1 MNDEGLF
8 ESMATAILREANPTY
23 HSLAH
28 PGVNAEGKTVK
39 SPVDGICFVQGADPP
54 HMIVVH
60 HTTTAHKDLEKKW
73 LHDPSK
79 VKPRKKSSPKAPAGD
94 LIKAAELVAKERI
107 GTPNLRAT
115 LVLTTNEEPDESLVR
130 TVQTAGSDHRM
141 EIDLWPRSRLGHFLD
156 NKPSGQWL
164 RRSFLGIEQELLSIE
179 LLHELSKKSIEIN
192 SQPDNP
198 EAWVPR
204 TLDTLLAT
212 GIRNDVTFLVAGSG
226 LGKSVACYR
235 RLTEHVESG
244 GFGIILPHEVVAFA
258 MTLEQAVATTLRR
271 LHHPL
276 ATVSSSAQSF
286 CSTERPLLLVVE
298 DINRSGQA
306 QLLVEKIAAWSR
318 LQTQNRPTNQ
328 SGKNPE
334 DASRWRLICPLWPE
348 VLASLGEQARERV
361 EPLIIATSGFTG
373 NEGRD
378 AVLARARLA
387 GRKVTALEADTI
399 SSALGHD
406 PLLIALHDQ
415 PMTPDPH
422 KAIGRFVEG
431 SLSRAAEADRNLPA
445 AEYRQALR
453 ALAGEMLAKRQ
464 IELNWRDLRDW
475 PALQGESLRLIGC
488 LAHRGELVRMT
499 GLSEDQR
506 LSFRHDRVRDW
517 ILADAAAD
525 LDRRG
530 SLPDQVVTEPYF
542 AEIMG
547 AVLVWGQPRSSFLE
561 RVVSLNPLAL
571 FHSFRLFGR
580 DCEQHC
586 PALLEATNAWL
597 DDPATHDPSHLHL
610 RWEALAML
618 AETDSPAVPALVRK
632 FQDRTISGQ
641 LARFRNGDLSG
652 GIELC
657 SHLNP
662 GTGAPWRDAQIEH
675 AKARYG
681 GNLTEALNRFL
692 RRTDLNSTTRIGALR
707 MAGHIAASGLASA
720 IEACWLSDKERN
732 DHLADYLWAFGECCG
747 DDPARLLG
755 PVCDAWA
762 TLPDRAETQSLLPP
776 RESLAAHELRWA
788 FRKWPPLAAIDYFI
802 ERASRDDLRWPITY
816 MLHSIDHPKAVSLVV
831 QEIAAI
837 QRRIEGTRSINHFA
851 QLVGDEWERAQEK
864 EGRPMS
870 KASRDYLLGLWQDET
885 NDKHLRKQ
893 AFSLWAAT
901 EEPDDLNILRS
912 VEPSVEFFDKILW
925 ERLIRGDQQAIP
937 AMIDKLADDDHW
949 YWWQC
954 GRHIWSPQLTEAL
967 DRFLAIRGTHAK
979 RVWAESAN
987 SDWITNEMIIQLP
1000 ESQAEQILLKHWD
1013 HLRFTPCF
1021 VQTALWFSTPRL
1033 VEAAQASINECPEPS
1048 KLMAHLSFNFG
1059 IRTEGSTGLVREAQL
1074 LALAPYLDLLSLM
1087 DIRELWENCNAKGWF
1102 AIRRKLLDSRLQP
1115 PFWELGADDHSASMF
1130 DEMIAKNRVIWIDHW
1145 IDDLLKAD
1153 VTWIKILASMTAWLD
1168 KRRSFEALQL
1178 VATAIRLRGTRED
1191 LDALKIYE
1199 NMPEP
1204 AAGQLIANTRFAVR
1218 RRSIR

>member
-1 MNDEGLF
+1 
-8 ESMATAILREANPTY
+8 MATAILREANPTY

-39 SPVDGICFVQGADPP
+39 SLVDGICFVQGADPP

-79 VKPRKKSSPKAPAGD
+79 VKPRKISSSKAPAGD

-107 GTPNLRAT
+107 RTPNLRAT

-130 TVQTAGSDHRM
+130 TVQTAGCDHRM

-156 NKPSGQWL
+156 NTPSGQWL

-204 TLDTLLAT
+204 TLDTMLAT

-235 RLTEHVESG
+235 RLTEHVEG
-244 GFGIILPHEVVAFA
+244 GRFGIILPHEVVALA
-258 MTLEQAVATTLRR
+258 MTLEQALATTLRL
-271 LHHPL
+271 LHPLL
-276 ATVSSSAQSF
+276 ATVGPSALSF
-286 CSTERPLLLVVE
+286 CLPERPLLLVVE
-298 DINRSGQA
+298 DINRSGQTQA
-306 QLLVEKIAAWSR
+306 LVEKIASWSC
-318 LQTQNRPTNQ
+318 LQVKNRPTNQ
-328 SGKNPE
+328 PGKNPE

-361 EPLIIATSGFTG
+361 EPFIIAASGFTE
-373 NEGRD
+373 NEGQD

-387 GRKVTALEADTI
+387 GCKVTALEAETI
-399 SSALGHD
+399 SRALGHD

-415 PMTPDPH
+415 SITPDPH
-422 KAIGRFVEG
+422 RAIGQFVEG
-431 SLSRAAEADRNLPA
+431 SLSRAAKAGRDLPA
-445 AEYRQALR
+445 AEYRQTLR
-453 ALAGEMLAKRQ
+453 ALAKEMLARRQ

-475 PALQGESLRLIGC
+475 PALQGETLWLIGY
-488 LAHRGELVRMT
+488 LAKEGELIRIT

-530 SLPDQVVTEPYF
+530 FLPDQVVSEPYF

-547 AVLVWGQPRSSFLE
+547 AVLVWGQTGSSFLE
-561 RVVSLNPLAL
+561 RAASLNPLAL

-580 DCEQHC
+580 GCEQHC
-586 PALLEATNAWL
+586 PALLEAINAWL

-618 AETDSPAVPALVRK
+618 ADTDSPAVPALVQK
-632 FQDRTISGQ
+632 FRDRTTSGQ

-662 GTGAPWRDAQIEH
+662 GTGALWRDARIEH

-681 GNLTEALNRFL
+681 GNLTKELDRFL
-692 RRTDLNSTTRIGALR
+692 RQTDLNSTARIGALR
-707 MAGHIAASGLASA
+707 MAGHIATSSLASA
-720 IEACWLSDKERN
+720 IEVCWTSDHERN
-732 DHLADYLWAFGECCG
+732 HHLADYLWAFGECCG

-762 TLPDRAETQSLLPP
+762 ALPDRTETQGLLPP

-802 ERASRDDLRWPITY
+802 ERASQDDLRWPITY

-851 QLVGDEWERAQEK
+851 QLVGDEWERAQQK

-870 KASRDYLLGLWQDET
+870 RASRDYLLGLWQDET
-885 NDKHLRKQ
+885 NEKHLRKQ
-893 AFSLWAAT
+893 SFSLWAAT
-901 EEPDDLNILRS
+901 EQLDDLDILRS
-912 VEPSVEFFDKILW
+912 IEPSVEFFDRILW

-937 AMIDKLADDDHW
+937 AMIDKLADDSHG

-954 GRHIWSPQLTEAL
+954 GRYIWSPELTEAL
-967 DRFLAIRGTHAK
+967 DRFLAMRGAHTE
-979 RVWAESAN
+979 RVWGESLN
-987 SDWITNEMIIQLP
+987 SDWIIHEMIMRLP
-1000 ESQAEQILLKHWD
+1000 ASQAEEIILKHWD
-1013 HLRFTPCF
+1013 HLRFAPCF
-1021 VQTALWFSTPRL
+1021 VQTALWFSTPCL
-1033 VEAAQASINECPEPS
+1033 VEAARASINECPEPS
-1048 KLMAHLSFNFG
+1048 KLMEHLASNCG
-1059 IRTEGSTGLVREAQL
+1059 IHIEGRTGLASESQL
-1074 LALAPYLDLLSLM
+1074 LALAPYLDLLSTM
-1087 DIRELWENCNAKGWF
+1087 DIRFLWDECNANSWY

-1115 PFWELGADDHSASMF
+1115 PFLELETDDHSASMF
-1130 DEMIAKNRVIWIDHW
+1130 DEMIEKNRLLWVYHW
-1145 IDDLLKAD
+1145 IDRYLKAG
-1153 VTWIKILASMTAWLD
+1153 VPWSKILASMTAWLD
-1168 KRRSFEALQL
+1168 KRRSFEALQA
-1178 VATAIRLRGTRED
+1178 VATAIQLHGTRED
-1191 LDALKIYE
+1191 LDYLKIYE

-1218 RRSIR
+1218 RRSLH